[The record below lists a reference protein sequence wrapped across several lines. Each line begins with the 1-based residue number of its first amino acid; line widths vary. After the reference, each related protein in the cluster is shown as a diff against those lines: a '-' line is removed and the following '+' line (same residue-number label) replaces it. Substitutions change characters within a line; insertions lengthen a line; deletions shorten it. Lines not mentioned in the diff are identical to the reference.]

1 MQNASKLNDNH
12 EYAKI
17 LQEKCKNKDLRFQT
31 KSIFLRHLQGSCA
44 CMEIGFELASLQW
57 MSSNGLVLRFAP
69 EFASMH
75 DFSFTLFGNF
85 FKFAFDDSAASHLL
99 SHVLW
104 LV

>member
-1 MQNASKLNDNH
+1 MQKACKLDDNH

-31 KSIFLRHLQGSCA
+31 KSIFLRHLQGFCA

-57 MSSNGLVLRFAP
+57 MSNNGLVLRFAP

-75 DFSFTLFGNF
+75 DFSFTLFGQF
-85 FKFAFDDSAASHLL
+85 SSF
-99 SHVLW
+99 VLEV
-104 LV
+104 LAVSSP